1 MICDKGKVE
10 RGILTKVGKEPG
22 ETSCKKYNSK
32 LGLEGKCSVL
42 DKQHSIVRDLHE

>member
-1 MICDKGKVE
+1 MICYEGKVE

-22 ETSCKKYNSK
+22 ETSWKKYNLI

-42 DKQHSIVRDLHE
+42 DKQHSIVRDLCE